1 MTTFKQ
7 VPLTC
12 GGHTRPVVHLDFS
25 DVTKDGFYLI
35 SACKDG
41 KPMLRQGETGDW
53 IGTFEG
59 HKGAV
64 WGVALTQNANLAA
77 SGAADFSAKL
87 WDARYGEVVHT
98 FEHEHIVKSVNF
110 SADDSLLLTASNEKL
125 IRVFDLNK
133 TEAGPVEK
141 FPAHTSSIRHAVF
154 LHNARIASVSDD
166 GTLRIWDR
174 ASGQVSALVIIII
187 IIISD
192 DGTLRLW
199 DRASG
204 QVSALVIII
213 IISVSDDGTLP
224 LWDRASG
231 QEVHKIEFP
240 SVPNSLELS
249 RDGAIL
255 TVAHGTNVAF
265 YSTDTMRAMRSY
277 CVPTKCL
284 SASLAPGRAAF
295 VCGGEDLK
303 VYKFDYN
310 SGNEIECNKG
320 HFGPV
325 HCVRWSPD
333 GELYATG
340 SEDGTVRLWQSSP
353 GRVYGLWRR
362 SDDPQQVQPLANGFK
377 ELAAN

>member
-25 DVTKDGFYLI
+25 DVTPDGFYLI

-64 WGVALTQNANLAA
+64 WGVALSENANLAA

-87 WDARYGEVVHT
+87 WDARQGEVY
-98 FEHEHIVKSVNF
+98 
-110 SADDSLLLTASNEKL
+110 
-125 IRVFDLNK
+125 FDLNK
-133 TEAGPVEK
+133 PECGPIEK
-141 FPAHTSSIRHAVF
+141 INAHTNSIRHAVF
-154 LHNARIASVSDD
+154 LHNNRIVSVSDD
-166 GTLRIWDR
+166 LTMRVWDR
-174 ASGQVSALVIIII
+174 
-187 IIISD
+187 
-192 DGTLRLW
+192 T
-199 DRASG
+199 
-204 QVSALVIII
+204 
-213 IISVSDDGTLP
+213 
-224 LWDRASG
+224 SG
-231 QEVHKIEFP
+231 QEVHKTDFP
-240 SVPNSLELS
+240 TIPNSLELS

-255 TVAHGTNVAF
+255 TVAHGTNVSF
-265 YSTDTMRAMRSY
+265 YSSDTMRKMREFP
-277 CVPTKCL
+277 VPTNCY
-284 SASLAPGRAAF
+284 SASLAPSRATF

-310 SGNEIECNKG
+310 TGTELESNKG

-340 SEDGTVRLWQSSP
+340 SEDGTVRLWQGVP

-362 SDDPQQVQPLANGFK
+362 SQEPAQPMTNGFK
-377 ELAAN
+377 EVAAN

>member
-25 DVTKDGFYLI
+25 DVTKDGYYLI

-98 FEHEHIVKSVNF
+98 FDHDHIVKSVNF
-110 SADDSLLLTASNEKL
+110 NADDSLLLTASNEKL

-133 TEAGPVEK
+133 PEAGPVEK
-141 FPAHTSSIRHAVF
+141 FSAHTSSIRHAVF
-154 LHNARIASVSDD
+154 LHNSRIASVSDD
-166 GTLRIWDR
+166 LTMRVWDR
-174 ASGQVSALVIIII
+174 
-187 IIISD
+187 
-192 DGTLRLW
+192 T
-199 DRASG
+199 
-204 QVSALVIII
+204 
-213 IISVSDDGTLP
+213 
-224 LWDRASG
+224 SG
-231 QEVHKIEFP
+231 QEVNKIEFT
-240 SVPNSLELS
+240 SIPNSLELS

-255 TVAHGTNVAF
+255 TVAHGTNVSF
-265 YSTDTMRAMRSY
+265 YSTDTMRKMREVA
-277 CVPTKCL
+277 VPTKCY
-284 SASLAPGRAAF
+284 SASLAPSRATF

-310 SGNEIECNKG
+310 TGTELECNKG

-340 SEDGTVRLWQSSP
+340 SEDGTVRLWQGVP

-362 SDDPQQVQPLANGFK
+362 SNETAAITNGFK
-377 ELAAN
+377 EVAAN

>member
-1 MTTFKQ
+1 MTTLKQ

-25 DVTKDGFYLI
+25 DVTSDGFYLI

-77 SGAADFSAKL
+77 SGAADFTAKL

-98 FEHEHIVKSVNF
+98 FDHEHIVKSVNF
-110 SADDSLLLTASNEKL
+110 NADDTLLLTASNEKL

-133 TEAGPVEK
+133 PEAG
-141 FPAHTSSIRHAVF
+141 
-154 LHNARIASVSDD
+154 
-166 GTLRIWDR
+166 
-174 ASGQVSALVIIII
+174 
-187 IIISD
+187 
-192 DGTLRLW
+192 
-199 DRASG
+199 
-204 QVSALVIII
+204 
-213 IISVSDDGTLP
+213 
-224 LWDRASG
+224 
-231 QEVHKIEFP
+231 
-240 SVPNSLELS
+240 
-249 RDGAIL
+249 
-255 TVAHGTNVAF
+255 GTNVSF
-265 YSTDTMRAMRSY
+265 YSSDTMRKMREFS
-277 CVPTKCL
+277 VPTACY
-284 SASLAPGRAAF
+284 SASLAPGRATF

-310 SGNEIECNKG
+310 TGTELESNKG

-325 HCVRWSPD
+325 HIVRWSPD

-340 SEDGTVRLWQSSP
+340 SEDGTVRLWQGVP

-362 SDDPQQVQPLANGFK
+362 SHEPAPLANGYK